1 MKVFVASKNPVKI
14 ACTQEGF
21 SKYFSDVEVV
31 GVPVD
36 SGVPDQP
43 FNEDT
48 FKGAENRAL
57 ALKEKC
63 EAEGIAGDFFVGIE
77 GGLFEHYNRW
87 FAIGI
92 ACVMDKNG
100 KRGFGGSPHFQLPP
114 KMMPTL
120 LAGKELGVLMNEIL
134 EQENTQQKGGAIHFF
149 TKGQIDRTQMYVPAV
164 ITALVPF
171 LREEFFED
179 G

>member
-57 ALKEKC
+57 ALKEQQ
-63 EAEGIAGDFFVGIE
+63 EGDYFVGIE

-87 FAIGI
+87 FAVGI
-92 ACVMDKNG
+92 VCVMDKNG
-100 KRGFGGSPHFQLPP
+100 KKGFGLSPHFQLPP
-114 KMMPTL
+114 KLMPIL
-120 LAGKELGVLMNEIL
+120 LAGKELGVLMNEIMD
-134 EQENTQQKGGAIHFF
+134 EENTKQKGGAVNFF

-164 ITALVPF
+164 ITALIPF